1 METRLGKCENEG
13 VRLIKAIKT
22 TDDEHIFKSRLTL
35 SINQLP
41 MKTTGDEPMGIF
53 LNEYLNFTIAI

>member
-1 METRLGKCENEG
+1 M
-13 VRLIKAIKT
+13 KT
-22 TDDEHIFKSRLTL
+22 TGDEPIFKSRLTL